1 MTCTLLEESGQ
12 DWKQL
17 YQAALL
23 ELDPD
28 QLPRRIFNARHAV
41 MERTLA
47 LLYHGL
53 DDDPEFNLLV
63 NVAGVLDGLAMHAR
77 TSGISNRL
85 CRAYG
90 SDPWSD
96 PQTLG

>member
-1 MTCTLLEESGQ
+1 MHASRRVSSGQ

-28 QLPRRIFNARHAV
+28 QLPRRIINARHAV

-47 LLYHGL
+47 LLYQGL

-63 NVAGVLDGLAMHAR
+63 NVAGVLDGLAMLTR
-77 TSGISNRL
+77 TSGIPNRL